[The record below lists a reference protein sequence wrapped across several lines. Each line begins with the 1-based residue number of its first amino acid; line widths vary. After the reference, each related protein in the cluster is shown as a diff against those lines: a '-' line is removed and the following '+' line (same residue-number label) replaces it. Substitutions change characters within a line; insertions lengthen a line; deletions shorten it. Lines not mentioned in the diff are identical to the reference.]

1 MDKRYFCEAPV
12 FDISENYDKNL
23 ITVVSTNLRCVND
36 GDKGK
41 TNWFYRAPFLV
52 KTVIAQKPD
61 IIGCQECMA
70 THYEYL
76 TASLKGYG
84 SFIDFRDDSD
94 NPESCPIFYNTAK
107 FELVKKGA
115 FWLSKTPDRISKDW
129 NSACYRI
136 CSFAILKQKK
146 DGRELAVFNTHLD
159 HVSQQ
164 ARINGIKLILSK
176 LEEFGGM
183 PCVIMGDF
191 NCYESSETYKAAA
204 ELFDDAKYKTDD
216 TDSGATYQDFGKELD
231 GENIDYFFISKT
243 GIAVSQYKVIRTTYD
258 GVYPS
263 DHFPI
268 RLKMNLI

>member
-52 KTVIAQKPD
+52 KTIIAQKPD

-94 NPESCPIFYNTAK
+94 NPEACPVFYNTAK
-107 FELVKKGA
+107 FELVKKGT

-136 CSFAILKQKK
+136 CSFAILKQIK

-191 NCYESSETYKAAA
+191 NCYENSETYKAAA
-204 ELFDDAKYKTDD
+204 ELFDDAKYRTDD
-216 TDSGATYQDFGKELD
+216 TDSGATYQDFGKELG

-243 GIAVSQYKVIRTTYD
+243 GIAVSQYKVIRTIYD